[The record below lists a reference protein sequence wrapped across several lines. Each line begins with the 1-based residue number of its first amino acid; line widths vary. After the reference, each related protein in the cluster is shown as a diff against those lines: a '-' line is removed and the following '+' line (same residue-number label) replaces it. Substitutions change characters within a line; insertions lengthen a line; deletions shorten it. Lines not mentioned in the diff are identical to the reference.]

1 MAGFLIAIISGAL
14 MSLQGAFNT
23 NVTKASSVWVTAM
36 FVQLTALATC
46 AIMWVIDGRPDIMKL
61 FKVDNKITLF
71 GGVIGAFITFTV
83 IKSISGLGIAKAEVT
98 IVAAQI
104 IVSYLLGLLDC
115 LEVRRL
121 HFHGL
126 SLCRFLLRLQEYVCF
141 IFLVIRQRINIL

>member
-1 MAGFLIAIISGAL
+1 MAGFLIAIISGTL

-46 AIMWVIDGRPDIMKL
+46 VIMWVIDGRPDIMKL
-61 FKVDNKITLF
+61 FKVDNKITLL

-98 IVAAQI
+98 IVVAQI
-104 IVSYLLGLLDC
+104 IVSYLLVS
-115 LEVRRL
+115 E
-121 HFHGL
+121 FI
-126 SLCRFLLRLQEYVCF
+126 CF
-141 IFLVIRQRINIL
+141 ILFFGATAITEGIGRFSEWLAEL

>member
-1 MAGFLIAIISGAL
+1 MAGFLIAIISGTL

-61 FKVDNKITLF
+61 FKVDNKITLL

-83 IKSISGLGIAKAEVT
+83 IKSISGLGIAKADENK
-98 IVAAQI
+98 
-104 IVSYLLGLLDC
+104 LLVHLLKAVGLA
-115 LEVRRL
+115 
-121 HFHGL
+121 
-126 SLCRFLLRLQEYVCF
+126 LLTFR
-141 IFLVIRQRINIL
+141 

>member
-1 MAGFLIAIISGAL
+1 MAGFLIAIISGTL

-61 FKVDNKITLF
+61 FKVDNKITLL

-98 IVAAQI
+98 IVVAQI
-104 IVSYLLGLLDC
+104 IVSYLLVS
-115 LEVRRL
+115 E
-121 HFHGL
+121 FI
-126 SLCRFLLRLQEYVCF
+126 CF
-141 IFLVIRQRINIL
+141 ILFFGATAITEGIGRFSEWLAEL

>member
-61 FKVDNKITLF
+61 FKVDNKITLL

-104 IVSYLLGLLDC
+104 IVSYLLGL
-115 LEVRRL
+115 
-121 HFHGL
+121 FGL
-126 SLCRFLLRLQEYVCF
+126 FGSKKAEFSWLKLLALIIAAGGVFMFYMVGKNES
-141 IFLVIRQRINIL
+141 

>member
-36 FVQLTALATC
+36 FVQLTALVTC
-46 AIMWVIDGRPDIMKL
+46 AVMWIIDGRPDILKL

-98 IVAAQI
+98 IVVAQI
-104 IVSYLLGLLDC
+104 IVSYLIGLFGLFGSERTAFSWIKVISLAVTVAGVCMFYFLGNSPTD
-115 LEVRRL
+115 
-121 HFHGL
+121 
-126 SLCRFLLRLQEYVCF
+126 
-141 IFLVIRQRINIL
+141 

>member
-61 FKVDNKITLF
+61 FKVDNKITLL

-83 IKSISGLGIAKAEVT
+83 IKSISGLGV
-98 IVAAQI
+98 AQI
-104 IVSYLLGLLDC
+104 IVSYLLGL
-115 LEVRRL
+115 
-121 HFHGL
+121 FGL
-126 SLCRFLLRLQEYVCF
+126 FGSEKTTFSWIKLVSLLITVAGVCMFYFLG
-141 IFLVIRQRINIL
+141 NPSTD

>member
-61 FKVDNKITLF
+61 FKVE
-71 GGVIGAFITFTV
+71 GAVQGTNQVTFN
-83 IKSISGLGIAKAEVT
+83 
-98 IVAAQI
+98 
-104 IVSYLLGLLDC
+104 
-115 LEVRRL
+115 
-121 HFHGL
+121 L
-126 SLCRFLLRLQEYVCF
+126 S
-141 IFLVIRQRINIL
+141 NT

>member
-61 FKVDNKITLF
+61 FKVDNKVTLL

-83 IKSISGLGIAKAEVT
+83 VKSVSELGIAKAEIT
-98 IVAAQI
+98 IVVAQVIMAYI
-104 IVSYLLGLLDC
+104 IELFGLFGSKKAEFSWLKLLA
-115 LEVRRL
+115 
-121 HFHGL
+121 
-126 SLCRFLLRLQEYVCF
+126 
-141 IFLVIRQRINIL
+141 LVIAVGGVFMFYAVGKNE

>member
-61 FKVDNKITLF
+61 FKVDNKITLL

-83 IKSISGLGIAKAEVT
+83 IKSISGLGIDKAEVT
-98 IVAAQI
+98 IVVAQI
-104 IVSYLLGLLDC
+104 IVSYLLGL
-115 LEVRRL
+115 
-121 HFHGL
+121 FGL
-126 SLCRFLLRLQEYVCF
+126 FGSEKTTFSWIKLVSLLIMVAGVCMFYFLG
-141 IFLVIRQRINIL
+141 NPSTD